1 MSSDSLYWIISTKPF
16 PSKDIKILKD
26 VKSILNSMQ
35 TFFTHQNSYIR
46 NYKTIK

>member
-26 VKSILNSMQ
+26 VKSILNSTQRFLM
-35 TFFTHQNSYIR
+35 HENSFILE
-46 NYKTIK
+46 TIKQ